1 LRKISTKNILFSNI
15 PLSIIEVNG
24 MLGIGYRML
33 RVSDRE
39 GYKMTGERVRS
50 FSFLPRI
57 SANLTV
63 EEKK

>member
-1 LRKISTKNILFSNI
+1 M
-15 PLSIIEVNG
+15 P
-24 MLGIGYRML
+24 GIGYRML

-50 FSFLPRI
+50 FSFLPWV